1 MKRSVARKYRPGH
14 RTVVRSRA
22 EIPSSFASE
31 EEEREWW
38 ATHELADE
46 LLPSDEA
53 IDRMTEQHQAVVR
66 RLQSGDAGVHRHRPT
81 TKRKQA

>member
-1 MKRSVARKYRPGH
+1 
-14 RTVVRSRA
+14 VRSRA
-22 EIPSSFASE
+22 EIPSGFASE

-53 IDRMTEQHQAVVR
+53 IDRMTEQHQALIR
-66 RLQSGDAGVHRHRPT
+66 PLQSGDAGVRHHRPT
-81 TKRKQA
+81 TKRKRA